1 MVNTP
6 KTVNQETILQEAIAT
21 MHEGKIDNL
30 IVVDQKKRPV
40 GVIDVQDLLE
50 DGLF

>member
-1 MVNTP
+1 MVKNP
-6 KTVNQETILQEAIAT
+6 KTVNQETILQEAVDT
-21 MHEGKIDNL
+21 MYEGKIDNL
-30 IVVDQKKRPV
+30 IVVDQKNRPV